1 VDQGGAGRN
10 VEMNPLLFP
19 YIFNIIVLIPVGLLT
34 LLGGERG
41 GQLAC
46 QNKFPESE
54 GFRTILGSLWTAIL
68 LGSILGLIFPVQMSP
83 LLLIQVIY
91 KSLWLLVFV
100 MPRLLKGNVS
110 EVPSAIAL
118 VFLVIVLSYPWVIP
132 WGQLFGTR

>member
-1 VDQGGAGRN
+1 
-10 VEMNPLLFP
+10 MTLLHLP

-34 LLGGERG
+34 LLGGEKG

-46 QNKFPESE
+46 QSKFPESE

-68 LGSILGLIFPVQMSP
+68 IGSALGLFFPITMSA

-91 KSLWLLVFV
+91 KTIWLLVYA
-100 MPRLLKGNVS
+100 MPRMLKQGSN
-110 EVPSAIAL
+110 EVPWGLAST
-118 VFLVIVLSYPWVIP
+118 FLVIIVSYPWVIP

>member
-1 VDQGGAGRN
+1 
-10 VEMNPLLFP
+10 MNPMIFP

-68 LGSILGLIFPVQMSP
+68 IGSVLGLFFPVAMSS

-100 MPRLLKGNVS
+100 LPRLLKGKVS
-110 EVPSAIAL
+110 EVPSGIAL

>member
-1 VDQGGAGRN
+1 
-10 VEMNPLLFP
+10 MNPVLFP
-19 YIFNIIVLIPVGLLT
+19 CIFNIIVLIPVGLLT

-68 LGSILGLIFPVQMSP
+68 IGSVLGLFFPATMSA

-100 MPRLLKGNVS
+100 MPRLLKGKLN
-110 EVPSAIAL
+110 EVPSGIAL

-132 WGQLFGTR
+132 WGQLFGPR

>member
-1 VDQGGAGRN
+1 
-10 VEMNPLLFP
+10 MTPLLLP
-19 YIFNIIVLIPVGLLT
+19 YIFNIIVLIPIGLLT
-34 LLGGERG
+34 LLGGEKG

-68 LGSILGLIFPVQMSP
+68 IGSVLGLFFPITMSA

-91 KSLWLLVFV
+91 KTLWLLVYA
-100 MPRLLKGNVS
+100 MPRMHKQRSN
-110 EVPSAIAL
+110 EVPWGIAL
-118 VFLVIVLSYPWVIP
+118 TFLIIIVSYPWVIP

>member
-1 VDQGGAGRN
+1 
-10 VEMNPLLFP
+10 MTPLLLP
-19 YIFNIIVLIPVGLLT
+19 YIFNIIVLIPIGLLT
-34 LLGGERG
+34 LLGGEKG

-68 LGSILGLIFPVQMSP
+68 IGSVLGLFFPITMSA

-91 KSLWLLVFV
+91 KTLWLLVYA
-100 MPRLLKGNVS
+100 MPRMLKQRNN
-110 EVPSAIAL
+110 EVPWGIAST
-118 VFLVIVLSYPWVIP
+118 FLVIVVCYPWVIP